1 MLKMFLIVEVYLQ
14 IILDI
19 KYYTI
24 NINDTADF
32 KITPYFKEVYD
43 FIESA
48 FMEDDISINDD
59 MKNLIFAEK
68 VNNENESQ
76 NSSFISKRLNGEIST
91 TSSSY
96 DLLPTIKS
104 ENSIINLQDEIRKMN
119 CNHRKDNLIQKEFK
133 KAISSKNNNR
143 VLIHCSLGVSR
154 SAVFSI
160 LYIMKK
166 FSLAYENV
174 KIIIYIL
181 NRRWNLLN
189 IIGKSLYLWMNF
201 LMN

>member
-1 MLKMFLIVEVYLQ
+1 MLKMFLIVVYLQ

-43 FIESA
+43 FIETA
-48 FMEDDISINDD
+48 FMEDDLLINDD

-76 NSSFISKRLNGEIST
+76 NSSFLTKKLTGEIST

-96 DLLPTIKS
+96 DLLPTDKP
-104 ENSIINLQDEIRKMN
+104 ENSIINLQDDEIGKMK
-119 CNHRKDNLIQKEFK
+119 CNHRKNNLIQKEFK
-133 KAISSKNNNR
+133 KVISSKNNNR

-154 SAVFSI
+154 SAAFSI